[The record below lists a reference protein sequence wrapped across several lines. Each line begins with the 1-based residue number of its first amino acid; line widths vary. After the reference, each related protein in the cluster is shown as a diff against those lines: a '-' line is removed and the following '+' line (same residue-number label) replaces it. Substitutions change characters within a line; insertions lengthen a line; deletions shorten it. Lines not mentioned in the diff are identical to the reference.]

1 MNARVVAFAAT
12 LMLAT
17 AARAQ
22 LSVEVT
28 LEQEQFLPGEAIPV
42 AVKIRNRSGQ
52 TLRLGA
58 EPDWLTFSVESR
70 DGFVVMKLGDPP
82 VQGEFTLG
90 SSQVATKRLDLAPYF
105 VLNRSGR
112 YAIIATVRIP
122 EWNNEVSSTPRT
134 FDIVSGAKLW
144 SQEFGV
150 PLPPG
155 ASNQPP
161 EVRRYTLLQANDP
174 KKQLRLFLRLSDGS
188 DSRLIKVLPIGPLVG
203 FSQPETQLDARSR
216 LHLLY
221 QNGPRSFSY
230 TCISPDGEILERRAY
245 EYLGSRPRLRVS
257 EDGAVSVVGGV
268 RRERPDDLPPK
279 SAEETPPSAAA
290 DNGATPKN

>member
-1 MNARVVAFAAT
+1 MNGRVVALALT
-12 LMLAT
+12 LLGVASV
-17 AARAQ
+17 RAQ

-52 TLRLGA
+52 TLRLGT

-82 VQGEFTLG
+82 VEGEFTLG
-90 SSQVATKRLDLAPYF
+90 SSQVATKRVDLAPWF
-105 VLNRSGR
+105 ALNRSGR
-112 YAIIATVRIP
+112 YAITASVRVP
-122 EWNNEVSSTPRT
+122 EWNRDVTSAPRT
-134 FDIVSGAKLW
+134 LDIVSGAKLW

-174 KKQLRLFLRLSDGS
+174 RKQLRLFLRLSDAS
-188 DSRLIKVLPIGPLVG
+188 DTRLLKVLPIGPLVG

-257 EDGAVSVVGGV
+257 EDGAVNVVGGV

-279 SAEETPPSAAA
+279 PVDDAAPSAAA
-290 DNGATPKN
+290 DHGATSKN

>member
-1 MNARVVAFAAT
+1 MNGRAWALALTLLAA
-12 LMLAT
+12 AP
-17 AARAQ
+17 ARAQ
-22 LSVEVT
+22 VSVEVT
-28 LEQEQFLPGEAIPV
+28 LDQEQFLPGEALPV

-52 TLRLGA
+52 TLRLGT

-70 DGFVVMKLGDPP
+70 DGFVVRKQGEPP
-82 VQGEFTLG
+82 VLGEFVLG
-90 SSQVATKRLDLAPYF
+90 SSQVATKRVDLAPYF

-112 YAIIATVRIP
+112 YAIIATVRIR
-122 EWNNEVSSTPRT
+122 EWNSEVASAPCT
-134 FDIVSGAKLW
+134 FDIVSGARLW

-155 ASNQPP
+155 VSNQPP

-174 KKQLRLFLRLSDGS
+174 RKQLRLFLRLSDGS
-188 DSRLIKVLPIGPLVG
+188 DTRLIKVLPIGPLVG
-203 FSQPETQLDARSR
+203 FSQPETQLDAHSR

-221 QNGPRSFSY
+221 QDGPRSFSY
-230 TCISPDGEILERRAY
+230 LCISPQGEILERRAY

-268 RRERPDDLPPK
+268 RRERLDDLPTPSPK
-279 SAEETPPSAAA
+279 EASPGPDADHGPSP
-290 DNGATPKN
+290 GR

>member
-1 MNARVVAFAAT
+1 VMTMACA
-12 LMLAT
+12 LMLAA

-22 LSVEVT
+22 VSVEVT
-28 LEQEQFLPGEAIPV
+28 LEQEQFLPGEALPV

-58 EPDWLTFSVESR
+58 QPDWLTFSVESR

-82 VQGEFTLG
+82 VHGEFTLG
-90 SSQVATKRLDLAPYF
+90 SSQVATKRVDLSPYF

-112 YAIIATVRIP
+112 YSIIATVRIP
-122 EWNNEVSSTPRT
+122 DWGSEVASAPRT

-155 ASNQPP
+155 AGHQPP

-174 KKQLRLFLRLSDGS
+174 RKQLRLFLRLSDGP
-188 DSRLIKVLPIGPLVG
+188 DTRIFKLLPLGPLVG
-203 FSQPETQLDARSR
+203 FSQPETQLDAQSR
-216 LHLLY
+216 LHLLF

-230 TCISPDGEILERRAY
+230 TCISPDGEILERRTY

-257 EDGAVSVVGGV
+257 EDGAVSVAGGV

-279 SAEETPPSAAA
+279 PLTEEPPSAAA
-290 DNGATPKN
+290 TNGATPKS

>member
-1 MNARVVAFAAT
+1 MFGRVVAMGLTLAA
-12 LMLAT
+12 LAT
-17 AARAQ
+17 ARAQ

-52 TLRLGA
+52 TLRLGGA
-58 EPDWLTFSVESR
+58 PDWLTFSVESR
-70 DGFVVMKLGDPP
+70 DGFVVMKQGEPP

-122 EWNNEVSSTPRT
+122 EWNSEVASAPRT

-155 ASNQPP
+155 ATNQPP

-174 KKQLRLFLRLSDGS
+174 RKQLRLFLRLSDGS

-279 SAEETPPSAAA
+279 PAEEASPPAAA